1 MGFERR
7 VRTSRR
13 AGRRGVILI
22 ITLWVLVILASVALS
37 YAYYARLD
45 LQMTSYNSDSARARY
60 LAKAGYYRTCVY
72 LRDDKLKDQDLLDN
86 EDLVE
91 LEDDDRGY
99 LYDAMNEEWYSIW
112 WDEDEE
118 DHLKRVPFGKGSFR
132 VHVIDESGKININI
146 ASQELLQDLLEVT
159 GVEEKKAQAISA
171 AIVDWRDED
180 DEPSDGGE
188 EGFGE
193 MTTEDTYY
201 NPDQNL
207 RDIEAQGPDYVNK
220 NAPFDDVE
228 ELLLVWEMTPTIFF
242 GEDTNG
248 NGKLDP
254 NERDGRASPPDDDG
268 DDKLLLGIQ
277 PYVTVYSE
285 RALNINTAPQKVLE
299 ACLRSYDEG
308 EAEELAEDIVEYR
321 LGSDD
326 EPGTRDDRPFRT
338 LDDSDEDDY
347 DLSAVRS
354 LGPDGA
360 AALRSMIPLSVASD
374 VFTIESIGEVN
385 GVERKLVNVMQ
396 RMFTEPLE
404 LEGEAMEEWK
414 RREEEEEQP
423 EAVEFFVLRSSEE
436 GV

>member
-354 LGPDGA
+354 LGPDGV
-360 AALRSMIPLSVASD
+360 AALRNMIPLSVASD